1 MEMAGG
7 MDSMTRLILT
17 QPMTVFAFPD
27 TLFSVHV
34 ALVDAM
40 DAGNTGRAG
49 QPLEVQLMHGDGKTV
64 FSAANN
70 LLSIE
75 NPPVL
80 SNRGLCELKCKIAED
95 YRGTGNLGGGLR
107 CFQLRISVAG
117 RPDVEPLLTDGV
129 TIIRYCL
136 QVRENPAKPVPKEW
150 FKDEGG
156 RENCV
161 EMQVHLIDRE
171 GVEVTNR
178 RVPLRLV
185 LLYNNLSR
193 VQNQEILKLSPDSKL
208 SVDEEGKATL
218 RVRIEEVSKN
228 HQKQAFRIKVEPDT
242 IENPDAVDV
251 SSVVSMPITVYS
263 KRIKRKG
270 KGAVAAAAAAAAA
283 AAGGAGSAGAAG
295 AAGYEAPRSRAAAAA
310 AAAGSAGMTASMLSD
325 KGRAGAAGYVPE
337 PPGYMPQQMVSHTYF
352 LKSMFSFSRLL
363 YWHCVAASQSNG
375 EIHRSCYTQCT
386 CCLCL

>member
-1 MEMAGG
+1 MMSAADKYCLRVLQVLHSRTLGTRSGATKHAAQKKFLPAAPRSQYSQHYNCYCSCCTILIEHERYVVHQHWLQRGNKSEPNGGLANESQALYITLSISSNMIFFESEDGAGHNHARSFSNRLDPERTGEPAVGEKECARERAQEPAATSPRVTNIHMEMAGG

-75 NPPVL
+75 SPPVL

-171 GVEVTNR
+171 GVE
-178 RVPLRLV
+178 
-185 LLYNNLSR
+185 
-193 VQNQEILKLSPDSKL
+193 
-208 SVDEEGKATL
+208 
-218 RVRIEEVSKN
+218 
-228 HQKQAFRIKVEPDT
+228 
-242 IENPDAVDV
+242 
-251 SSVVSMPITVYS
+251 
-263 KRIKRKG
+263 
-270 KGAVAAAAAAAAA
+270 
-283 AAGGAGSAGAAG
+283 
-295 AAGYEAPRSRAAAAA
+295 
-310 AAAGSAGMTASMLSD
+310 
-325 KGRAGAAGYVPE
+325 
-337 PPGYMPQQMVSHTYF
+337 
-352 LKSMFSFSRLL
+352 
-363 YWHCVAASQSNG
+363 
-375 EIHRSCYTQCT
+375 
-386 CCLCL
+386 